1 MNSSRMSPSYRGCR
15 PVSAAAVKA
24 AKASSI
30 KRDTEP
36 ELALRRALF
45 ARGLRYRIDDDALPG
60 RPDVVFRRARVVV
73 FCDGDFWHGR
83 NLEQRLAKLRRG
95 HNSRYWVAKIRSNK
109 ARDDRTS
116 TDLTAAGWLVL
127 RFWESDVRANANKL
141 AGTVHRAVRRRQ
153 LT

>member
-1 MNSSRMSPSYRGCR
+1 MKSSRTSPTYRECR
-15 PVSAAAVKA
+15 PASAASVKA

-30 KRDTEP
+30 KRDSEP

-60 RPDVVFRRARVVV
+60 RPDVVFRRARVAV

-83 NLEQRLAKLRRG
+83 NLDERLAKLRRG
-95 HNSRYWVAKIRSNK
+95 HNPNYWVAKIRSNK
-109 ARDDRTS
+109 ARDVRTAAE
-116 TDLTAAGWLVL
+116 LAAAGWLVL
-127 RFWESDVRANANKL
+127 RFWESDIRANATKL
-141 AGTVHRAVRRRQ
+141 AGTVQRAVRRRQ

>member
-1 MNSSRMSPSYRGCR
+1 MNTSRMSPSYLGCL
-15 PVSAAAVKA
+15 PASADSAKA

-83 NLEQRLAKLRRG
+83 NLGERVAKLRRG
-95 HNSRYWVAKIRSNK
+95 HNPRYWVAKIRSNK

-116 TDLTAAGWLVL
+116 ADLTAAGWLVL
-127 RFWESDVRANANKL
+127 RFWESDVRANAKKL